1 MQYQHLLLSLLIFPA
16 LASALWPFSENVK
29 IENDPDTSYQ
39 EESSYFNQ
47 CLDLYRCSVCYKY
60 KQEGKCANYTNECR
74 KTCTECK
81 GPDIDHHGPV
91 KCQLYKIKGYCDLFS
106 FKAFKCQKTCGSC
119 AVDGNWGKWSLW
131 SACSKTCKQGKQ
143 SRQRLCNY
151 PAPRYGG
158 KKCEGPSSQ
167 EKICNE
173 NVSCP
178 VDGMWGSWSQWSAC
192 SKTCK
197 QGKYSRARKC
207 DSPAAQYGGKKCA
220 GYSSEVEDCNK
231 DVPCPVDGKWGEWS
245 KWGTCTKTCKQGK
258 QSRTRVCNSPAPQY
272 GGNKCQGD
280 SSQFQDCNRHVPC
293 PIDGN
298 WGEWSKWGTCT
309 KTCKQ
314 GKQSRTRVCNSPSPQ
329 YGGNK
334 CQGDSSQFQDCNR
347 HVPCPIDGNWGE
359 WSKWGTCTKTCKQG
373 KQSRTR
379 VCNSPAPQYGGSKCQ
394 GDSSQFQDCNRHVPC
409 PIDGNWGKWSE
420 WSACSKTCKQ
430 GKQSRQRLCNYPAP
444 RYGGK
449 KCDGPSSQEQ
459 ICNENVPCPVDGNWG
474 KWSKWSE
481 CSKTCKQGTQ
491 TRKRECSSPAAQ
503 YGGKKCPGK
512 SMETQ
517 DCNKNVPCPVNGNW
531 AEWGAWTEC
540 SLTCGPGKQTRVRQC
555 NNPAP
560 AYGGKNCDGPFRQSG
575 VCIKK
580 KCPVDGNWG
589 GWSSWSTCSKTC
601 KQGQQWRGRKCN
613 SPAPKYDGKTCAGEP
628 KQIIYCNANVPCPV
642 NGMWGSWTTWSA
654 CSQTCGYGVRER
666 NRYCDNPKPAYNGT
680 TCVGDG
686 YQKIRCHAYY
696 PCPINGNWTN
706 WGPWTPC
713 TKTCGSSYRKRSRS
727 CANPPPQFGGNGCN
741 GKNDQVERCTRASCD
756 VYG

>member
-1 MQYQHLLLSLLIFPA
+1 MGEIWF
-16 LASALWPFSENVK
+16 LAVNHFHEAFFFS
-29 IENDPDTSYQ
+29 DPDTSSL
-39 EESSYFNQ
+39 EDSSYFNQ

-60 KQEGKCANYTNECR
+60 KQEGKCVNYTNECR
-74 KTCTECK
+74 KTCTECR
-81 GPDIDHHGPV
+81 
-91 KCQLYKIKGYCDLFS
+91 
-106 FKAFKCQKTCGSC
+106 
-119 AVDGNWGKWSLW
+119 VDGNWGKWSLW
-131 SACSKTCKQGKQ
+131 STCSKTCKQGKQ

-167 EKICNE
+167 EQICNE

-231 DVPCPVDGKWGEWS
+231 DVPCPVDG
-245 KWGTCTKTCKQGK
+245 
-258 QSRTRVCNSPAPQY
+258 
-272 GGNKCQGD
+272 
-280 SSQFQDCNRHVPC
+280 
-293 PIDGN
+293 
-298 WGEWSKWGTCT
+298 
-309 KTCKQ
+309 
-314 GKQSRTRVCNSPSPQ
+314 
-329 YGGNK
+329 
-334 CQGDSSQFQDCNR
+334 
-347 HVPCPIDGNWGE
+347 
-359 WSKWGTCTKTCKQG
+359 
-373 KQSRTR
+373 
-379 VCNSPAPQYGGSKCQ
+379 
-394 GDSSQFQDCNRHVPC
+394 
-409 PIDGNWGKWSE
+409 NWGKWSE
-420 WSACSKTCKQ
+420 WSSCSKTCKQ

-459 ICNENVPCPVDGNWG
+459 ICNENFPCPVDGNWGKWSKWSECSKTCKQGTQTRKRECSSPAAQYGGKKCPGKSMETQDCNKNVPCPVDGNWG

-517 DCNKNVPCPVNGNW
+517 DCNKNVPCPEEEVLVFDHELISLRYNSIHFFFSVDGNWGKWSKWSECSKTCKQGTQTRKRECSSPAAQYGGKKCPGKSMETQDCNKNVPCPGEVNFVQKCLPPPLENSLLFSLPNQMNGNW
-531 AEWGAWTEC
+531 AEWGAWTKC
-540 SLTCGPGKQTRVRQC
+540 SLTCGPGTQTRVRQC

-601 KQGQQWRGRKCN
+601 KQGQQWRSRKCN

-642 NGMWGSWTTWSA
+642 DGMWGSWTTWSA

-696 PCPINGNWTN
+696 PCPIDWMWSSVHGQV
-706 WGPWTPC
+706 GHLAVELVFEVLV
-713 TKTCGSSYRKRSRS
+713 TKTSPTSVITPHRKGGKLKCAGSRQATKLPRKTSEVKVMDR
-727 CANPPPQFGGNGCN
+727 NGA
-741 GKNDQVERCTRASCD
+741 G
-756 VYG
+756 